1 MSRLDQAKSSA
12 IAGMSAVRSAS
23 VNSTTGFLNTLSS
36 AVNKMSDDA
45 ATAKANTGLREYS
58 NYMQAAIQ
66 NDDFYKNEQGEPL
79 NDEETIAKVNKLSA
93 EWQEQ
98 NRSSYGGFA
107 WRKLDSSINAS
118 LNNYSSTA
126 LSKAY
131 SVGEAYKVEEANKYL
146 KDYIANGAPTDF
158 KQMAQNTFTEDDI
171 ASMSVREKEWYDSIM
186 SDNPPQE
193 ATAMYLGLSF
203 AKDMRA
209 LGFTEAEIAEAVENN
224 MPNFAMTEFVNIASD
239 YYATEVINGKMEES
253 DFYHWLYS
261 SIDKEYAGYM
271 TNDGNEE
278 EGSEWKPIIPGVD
291 RELSQEEINSI
302 VSRVQGKVKPMKT
315 TATSNAEQNLKTAT
329 EALTAKEET
338 GEWITSDDFNDA
350 FSNVDVRFLSGEN
363 LQVYNA
369 WKSNAKN
376 NDAVNEA
383 IRICTDVDNYIGSGE
398 ESDTEDY
405 YYSEYGNASPAT
417 QAVLRTIVNGGKDG
431 NPWDGSITDWSKTD
445 ILYRFGKTSQTD
457 TQTRYNA
464 SVGNTYQDIQAKQ
477 QEDSEASAI
486 EILRNSEDSLYNSEV
501 RKYEAIGNYSG
512 GMNFELGKL
521 EEKRKK
527 YMADNADIVGSTEY
541 QSMMKSFANNEQ
553 EIKNYW
559 EPMIENQNSVIAANA
574 KQWEIESMEITGKIA
589 SEQAAR
595 LYAIGDVAGG
605 LTTMLGYYASEE
617 EFAIGQDPDN
627 EEAIRKTYALKR
639 ELAYEEALT
648 YQMELDESYAKDT
661 AKRNEAVSSLL
672 ESYRGAYGESYGDYV
687 AVQVQSLKAS
697 GMYDLAESLEQG
709 VLDYAYTQE
718 ISSIDASDLSDK
730 EKAEAKKEAEKTY
743 NAKSAT
749 VSSDYSTL
757 KAAKEKAKKELEEKG
772 ILNAQGLYT
781 ESVSKYTTAEV
792 NRRIAEGDIQ
802 GAKDVELDAI
812 NQIWNPIITD
822 YQKNLDNGVEG
833 YSQEA
838 LDYLKDAALN
848 ETYAVESKYMMLE
861 SEEALKKEQE
871 RVKAEEDAFIAEL
884 QDSNTANQ
892 VVYYCSFNE
901 GLYGELRKGSYVY
914 SLIDSTLNTSLTKEQ
929 ITDDIKLTAQ
939 EIIQNNSSLSNPQ
952 AYAMAK
958 LYLENIDLLKYIGQ
972 DGLSNYTGK
981 DGLQILA
988 NNIADANQYAWRDLI
1003 VNYGDVT
1010 TVDGKTLKGMMND
1023 ITNSSK
1029 EFQRSLELG
1038 YIPDEPYFREQVA
1051 NSKIISNNII
1061 VELAKCSSKEQM
1073 DYIWNT
1079 QYATQVRSLTK
1090 ADQERVK
1097 SWYSND
1103 GSFIREYI
1111 PEGYDFKK
1119 TVSSITG
1126 DNGSEIM
1133 DNVLLPVAIDA
1144 AEEYLSSIGFQHN
1157 MFVYADFEKH
1167 LQTSL
1172 NNASA
1177 LFLTT
1182 TGGFNDTTLREANKM
1197 FSEEDYDSE
1206 KVFDAIAVTKQE
1218 GNIKYYNSMDAN
1230 GTNFKYFSDS
1240 TLTNVMNEGIGSQD
1254 PGTQRAASIM
1264 KVVLDSNYGPDPILG
1279 QELADCS
1286 ALFVL
1291 NLFHQTSATSI
1302 TSEAD
1307 REAIREQ
1314 YVDFLAG
1321 LSPAERNYVEAL
1333 TIGFQAKTTEHR
1345 RLDDGYGDFIELKGD
1360 SYFVN
1365 GYETQINYNNDGS
1378 FQSAIINVDGKNV
1391 DAKYATLKGR
1401 KELENTINKPND
1413 IIPQALY
1420 VEGKAS
1426 INAWLSDSENF
1437 SGTAMEDAK
1446 VAQEAAYPGTTL
1458 SYICGEDKKIKAIVV
1473 PKGDSYEENAIAFI
1487 IDKHKELEQLM
1498 NLCQLDITTSF
1509 YDNNN
1514 KFSGNVIDQ
1523 LNRINTSL
1531 ATQTGTSTG
1540 GRMKVEVVYDPENAY
1555 ADVSY
1560 RIVRENGSPL
1570 TGKYVQEK
1578 TNAVK

>member
-66 NDDFYKNEQGEPL
+66 NDDFYKNDKGEPL

-171 ASMSVREKEWYDSIM
+171 ASMSDREKEWYDSIM

-239 YYATEVINGKMEES
+239 YYATEVINGKMDES

-271 TNDGNEE
+271 TDDGNEE

-302 VSRVQGKVKPMKT
+302 VSRVQSKIKPMQT

-329 EALTAKEET
+329 EALIAKEET
-338 GEWITSDDFNDA
+338 GEWITSDDFNDV

-383 IRICTDVDNYIGSGE
+383 IRICTDVNNYIGSGE

-405 YYSEYGNASPAT
+405 YYSEYDNASPAT

-464 SVGNTYQDIQAKQ
+464 SVGNTYQDIQVKQ
-477 QEDSEASAI
+477 QEDAETFAI
-486 EILRNSEDSLYNSEV
+486 NKLRESEDALYKSEV
-501 RKYEAIGNYSG
+501 NKFESIGNYSE
-512 GMNFELGKL
+512 GMNYELTKL
-521 EEKRKK
+521 EERRNQYK
-527 YMADNADIVGSTEY
+527 ADNADKVGSTEY
-541 QSMMKSFANNEQ
+541 QNMMKSFANDEDT
-553 EIKNYW
+553 IRNYW
-559 EPMIENQNSVIAANA
+559 EPKIENQNSVIAASA
-574 KQWEIESMEITGKIA
+574 KNWKIEGMEISGKIA
-589 SEQAAR
+589 SEQATR

-605 LTTMLGYYASEE
+605 LTTMLGYLEAEE
-617 EFAIGQDPDN
+617 AFAIEQDPDN
-627 EEAIRKTYALKR
+627 EDAIRETYALKR

-648 YQMELDESYAKDT
+648 YQMELEGSYSKD
-661 AKRNEAVSSLL
+661 AEKRNEAASSLL
-672 ESYRGAYGESYGDYV
+672 ESYRGAYGESYADYV
-687 AVQVQSLKAS
+687 DVQVQSLKAS
-697 GMYDLAESLEQG
+697 GMYDLAEALQQG

-718 ISSIDASDLSDK
+718 ISRIDASDLPDK
-730 EKAEAKKEAEKTY
+730 EKAKADVEKTY
-743 NAKSAT
+743 NAESAR
-749 VSSDYSTL
+749 VSSEYSAL
-757 KAAKEKAKKELEEKG
+757 KAAEEKTQQELKDKG
-772 ILNAQGLYT
+772 ILNAQGKFA
-781 ESVSKYTTAEV
+781 ESVSTYTTAKV
-792 NRRIAEGDIQ
+792 NSLIASGDIEGAEIAE
-802 GAKDVELDAI
+802 LDGLDK
-812 NQIWNPIITD
+812 IWQPVIDD
-822 YQKNLDNGVEG
+822 YRKNLDNGVAG

-838 LDYLKDAALN
+838 LDYLEGAYLN
-848 ETYAVESKYMMLE
+848 EKYAIESKYMMLA
-861 SEEALKKEQE
+861 SEKAKKDAEDAAKEQE
-871 RVKAEEDAFIAEL
+871 ALFIAEL

-939 EIIQNNSSLSNPQ
+939 EIMQNNSSLSKPQ

-1197 FSEEDYDSE
+1197 FSEEEYDSE

-1230 GTNFKYFSDS
+1230 GTNIKYFSDS

-1264 KVVLDSNYGPDPILG
+1264 KVVLDSNYGLDPILG

-1365 GYETQINYNNDGS
+1365 GYEAQINYNNDGS

-1401 KELENTINKPND
+1401 KELENTINKPNG

-1498 NLCQLDITTSF
+1498 NLCELDITTSF